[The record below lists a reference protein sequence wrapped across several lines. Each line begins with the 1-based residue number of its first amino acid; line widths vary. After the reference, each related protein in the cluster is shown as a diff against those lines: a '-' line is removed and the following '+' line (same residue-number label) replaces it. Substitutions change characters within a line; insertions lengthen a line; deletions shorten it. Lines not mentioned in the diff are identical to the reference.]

1 MDFMIFN
8 GIKLYITSGDW
19 MFSASDPVPLES
31 RNCFFRMKYILTI
44 KVHFDILS
52 TIQKLLIEKDA
63 KGDRLSG
70 EKKLVGLLIAF
81 SDDNFIDCM

>member
-1 MDFMIFN
+1 
-8 GIKLYITSGDW
+8 

-63 KGDRLSG
+63 KGDRLSC
-70 EKKLVGLLIAF
+70 EKISWVIDCF
-81 SDDNFIDCM
+81 FDDNFIDCM